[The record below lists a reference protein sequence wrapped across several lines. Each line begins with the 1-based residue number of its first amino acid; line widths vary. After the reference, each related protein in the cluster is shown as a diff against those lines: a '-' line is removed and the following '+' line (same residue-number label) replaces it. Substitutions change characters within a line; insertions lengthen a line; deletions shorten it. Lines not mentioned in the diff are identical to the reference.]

1 MLICDLHCDLPDK
14 VLDGKALANNGCHW
28 DEAKLKKAHNYV
40 QTFAHFVDARKYP
53 DAFSRVDATLKNFK
67 EKLAATTLGLVLS
80 PADLEENIR
89 AGRPSAI
96 LSIEGGEAL
105 DGKLENVQYFYD
117 LGVRFLT
124 LTWSLRNDICES
136 CVSGDAP
143 LTDFGKAVVK
153 EMNRLHMTPD
163 VSHMCEKGFW
173 STLETSTRPIVA
185 THSNAKKLCAHARN
199 LTDEQFCA
207 IKNCGGLVGINFYA
221 PFLENDAGKASLDSI
236 AWHIEHFLALG
247 GEDTLCLGGDLDG
260 MPTPAK
266 GIGGIW
272 DVDKI
277 AEKLAKLNYSEDLI
291 AKIMGE
297 NVRRFV
303 VDWF

>member
-14 VLDGKALANNGCHW
+14 VLDGASLNDTACHW
-28 DEAKLKKAHNYV
+28 ALSKLKPENTYV

-53 DAFSRVDATLKNFK
+53 DAFARVDAMLKNFK
-67 EKLAATTLGLVLS
+67 EKLATTDIALVLT
-80 PADLEENIR
+80 ADDLEESIR
-89 AGRPSAI
+89 AGKHAAI

-105 DGKLENVQYFYD
+105 DGKLENIEYFYN

-124 LTWSLRNDICES
+124 LTWSLKNELCES

-143 LTDFGKAVVK
+143 LTNFGKVAVK

-173 STLETSTRPIVA
+173 STIETSTRPIVA
-185 THSNAKKLCAHARN
+185 THSNAKALCAHPRN

-207 IKNCGGLVGINFYA
+207 IKNCGGLVGINFYT
-221 PFLENDAGKASLDSI
+221 PFLENDATKASLTSI
-236 AWHIEHFLALG
+236 LNHIEHFLSLG

-260 MPTPAK
+260 MPTPVN
-266 GIGGIW
+266 GISGIQ
-272 DVDKI
+272 DVDNI
-277 AEKLAKLNYSEDLI
+277 AETLLKHYDASVIEKL
-291 AKIMGE
+291 MGE
-297 NVRRFV
+297 NVRRFIK
-303 VDWF
+303 DWF

>member
-14 VLDGKALANNGCHW
+14 VLDGASMRNNGCHW
-28 DEAKLKKAHNYV
+28 NEAKLKSAHTYV
-40 QTFAHFVDARKYP
+40 QVFAHFVDARKHP
-53 DAFSRVDATLKNFK
+53 AVFARADAMLKHFTSSLN
-67 EKLAATTLGLVLS
+67 ETNLGLVKTA
-80 PADLEENIR
+80 ADLEENIR
-89 AGRPSAI
+89 HGKNSAV
-96 LSIEGGEAL
+96 LSVEGGEAL

-124 LTWSLRNDICES
+124 LTWSLQNELCES

-143 LTDFGKAVVK
+143 LTTFGKAVVR

-173 STLETSTRPIVA
+173 STLEESTRPIVA
-185 THSNAKKLCAHARN
+185 THSNAKALCSHARN

-207 IKNCGGLVGINFYA
+207 IRDCGGLVGINFYA
-221 PFLENDAGKASLDSI
+221 PFLENDASKASLNSI
-236 AWHIEHFLALG
+236 LRHIEHFLALG
-247 GEDTLCLGGDLDG
+247 GENTLCLGGDLDG

-266 GIGGIW
+266 GIRGIQ
-272 DVDKI
+272 DANKI
-277 AEKLAKLNYSEDLI
+277 ADALAHLNYSETLI

-297 NVRRFV
+297 NVHRFIQTA
-303 VDWF
+303 F